1 MSIFNAVLGVG
12 SAIGGLIGGSKKNK
26 QAKRDYE
33 LQKKL
38 ADKQI
43 EYSDYIQSLAKD
55 LQSRDFTLTDPSGG
69 VSGYDPTTNTYRSTL
84 GPQQRQ
90 IQDASYNEELARN
103 TIDQAIRRQGIQDV
117 EARRQT
123 ASGDANAQRTNLL
136 DFLGGVGQVDG
147 TRIGNQLRTDREAA
161 INAGYDDAARA
172 ATTLG
177 LRTGSSSVES
187 ALRGIARARAQ
198 DRLQIGSP
206 DIEGM
211 QIAEGINR
219 NRLSDRS
226 NLYGLFT
233 TQAND
238 RFETGFNPSTYDA
251 EGRALAQDQQKID
264 LSKQEISMGGSG
276 AAAAGVGN
284 AAAGI
289 RAGAQQRMNNTN
301 YNLFGDFLG
310 AIGSAGA
317 GSGIKMFGG

>member
-12 SAIGGLIGGSKKNK
+12 SAISGLIGGSKKNK

-43 EYSDYIQSLAKD
+43 EYGDYIQSLSKD
-55 LQSRDFTLTDPSGG
+55 LQGRNFNLVDPSGG
-69 VSGYDPTTNTYRSTL
+69 TSGFDPTTNTYKTTL

-90 IQDASYNEELARN
+90 IQDASYGEELARN
-103 TIDQAIRRQGIQDV
+103 TIDQAIRRQGILDV
-117 EARRQT
+117 EGRRQQ
-123 ASGDANAQRTNLL
+123 ASGDANAARTNLL
-136 DFLGGVGQVDG
+136 DFIGGIGQVDG

-187 ALRGIARARAQ
+187 ALRNIARSRAQ

-219 NRLSDRS
+219 NRLSDRG
-226 NLYGLFT
+226 NMYGLFT

-238 RFETGFNPSTYDA
+238 RFDTGFAPSTYDA
-251 EGRALAQDQQKID
+251 EGRAIAQDQQKID
-264 LSKQEISMGGSG
+264 LSKYEIGMGGSG
-276 AAAAGVGN
+276 TAAATVGN
-284 AAAGI
+284 AASGL
-289 RAGAQQRMNNTN
+289 RSGAQQRMNNTN
-301 YNLFGDFLG
+301 YNLFGDFLAG
-310 AIGSAGA
+310 IGSAASGA
-317 GSGIKMFGG
+317 GLKI